1 MTKARTLDIGKVN
14 EALKRAAAAA
24 KTGSRDE
31 RAGRIIARDST
42 SGVFMPK
49 TTRGANSKSVSTK
62 K

>member
-49 TTRGANSKSVSTK
+49 PSRKASIQPPSKK
-62 K
+62 